1 MKLSLSISNQIL
13 QLNDSE
19 LWKNIFDEIEDESGK
34 DRDVEIDASS
44 SMAVFDER
52 FGLGRN
58 RCLKSRKP
66 RSGINTIRDLKL
78 ARIGLR
84 IATDCSHGL
93 GCDKI
98 LSTYLGENVKG
109 MERSRDGAGLVYP
122 YQLDIFGEIWTLI
135 AGGVMA
141 ILGLALDYY
150 SILRALCDGVAAPNV
165 LSFKRKVGIFP
176 HMIDLVTRINCNYH
190 HITIDGRMLTPI
202 PGGQGQMSRR
212 ASDRMRKFV
221 RTSSN
226 ALPESKCGPPC
237 ATHATCS
244 LSLEQAKPQVSFICS
259 SGSKQC
265 CTIAAQ
271 MLLICSSS
279 P

>member
-1 MKLSLSISNQIL
+1 MEGSREDSAHMKLSLSISNQIL

-109 MERSRDGAGLVYP
+109 MERVMPHPIEFPFFRVRDVKPHVQLV
-122 YQLDIFGEIWTLI
+122 
-135 AGGVMA
+135 
-141 ILGLALDYY
+141 
-150 SILRALCDGVAAPNV
+150 
-165 LSFKRKVGIFP
+165 
-176 HMIDLVTRINCNYH
+176 VT
-190 HITIDGRMLTPI
+190 
-202 PGGQGQMSRR
+202 
-212 ASDRMRKFV
+212 F
-221 RTSSN
+221 
-226 ALPESKCGPPC
+226 
-237 ATHATCS
+237 
-244 LSLEQAKPQVSFICS
+244 
-259 SGSKQC
+259 
-265 CTIAAQ
+265 
-271 MLLICSSS
+271 
-279 P
+279 